1 MPETVSV
8 YFDGFSFTKYKWQ
21 ILNYWHKRPS
31 YLINIRKIGGL
42 VMSEDRVNFKN
53 QNIVI
58 EDRNRI
64 NISGVDQVDSFN
76 ETTIVLSTVKGGL
89 SIKGEELNISKL
101 NLDEGSVKIS
111 GMINSLTYISKEG
124 TPKNFMGKIF
134 K

>member
-1 MPETVSV
+1 
-8 YFDGFSFTKYKWQ
+8 
-21 ILNYWHKRPS
+21 
-31 YLINIRKIGGL
+31 
-42 VMSEDRVNFKN
+42 MSEDRVNFKN

-64 NISGVDQVDSFN
+64 NISGVEHVESFN

-111 GMINSLTYISKEG
+111 GVINSLTYISKEG
-124 TPKNFMGKIF
+124 APKNFMGKIF

>member
-1 MPETVSV
+1 
-8 YFDGFSFTKYKWQ
+8 
-21 ILNYWHKRPS
+21 
-31 YLINIRKIGGL
+31 
-42 VMSEDRVNFKN
+42 MSENKVSFKN

-64 NISGVDQVDSFN
+64 NITGVEQVESFN
-76 ETTIVLSTVKGGL
+76 ETTITLSTIKGGL

-111 GMINSLTYISKEG
+111 GMINSLTYIGKEG
-124 TPKNFMGKIF
+124 VPKNFIGKIF

>member
-1 MPETVSV
+1 
-8 YFDGFSFTKYKWQ
+8 
-21 ILNYWHKRPS
+21 
-31 YLINIRKIGGL
+31 
-42 VMSEDRVNFKN
+42 MSEDKVNFKN
-53 QNIVI
+53 QNIII

-64 NISGVDQVDSFN
+64 NISGVEQVDSFN

-89 SIKGEELNISKL
+89 SIKGEELSISKL

-111 GMINSLTYISKEG
+111 GMVNSLTYISKEG

>member
-1 MPETVSV
+1 
-8 YFDGFSFTKYKWQ
+8 
-21 ILNYWHKRPS
+21 
-31 YLINIRKIGGL
+31 
-42 VMSEDRVNFKN
+42 MSEDKVNFKN

-64 NISGVDQVDSFN
+64 NISGVEQVDSFN
-76 ETTIVLSTVKGGL
+76 ETTIVLSTIKGGL
-89 SIKGEELNISKL
+89 SIKGEELSISKL